1 MTAVERANAYM
12 TSSGIDQAT
21 FLMAAELIARGDHK
35 IEPGKTVL
43 KNSGMTMVEIATAA
57 TAFEAAATAAAVDAD
72 GREEEQGASPQTM
85 ASPMHESS
93 RTESDIEMAPAE
105 AAAKPDAQPES
116 GPNATGYDCDDCKDA
131 FVNAMLVAFAIVVFA
146 LFVCCLSCPVWAIV
160 TWNLHADE
168 MTAEAAK
175 ATLLFSI
182 SGFVSY
188 FSPCFPSFLEEL
200 HDEDD
205 YTAWYLMG
213 AFTGAFPTT
222 SLALAIWGL
231 QNLHGDEPNHIQIM
245 FIAAICGYGF
255 WVLSWTFF
263 VTTMNWEAGEY

>member
-1 MTAVERANAYM
+1 
-12 TSSGIDQAT
+12 
-21 FLMAAELIARGDHK
+21 
-35 IEPGKTVL
+35 
-43 KNSGMTMVEIATAA
+43 
-57 TAFEAAATAAAVDAD
+57 
-72 GREEEQGASPQTM
+72 M
-85 ASPMHESS
+85 ASPMHES

-116 GPNATGYDCDDCKDA
+116 GPNDDWEYDWEA
-131 FVNAMLVAFAIVVFA
+131 FFDSKNWEALAIVAFACFVV
-146 LFVCCLSCPVWAIV
+146 CLSCPIWAIV

-231 QNLHGDEPNHIQIM
+231 LNLHGDEPNHVQIM

-255 WVLSWTFF
+255 WVLSWTCSILGA
-263 VTTMNWEAGEY
+263 VQYSANHSTD

>member
-1 MTAVERANAYM
+1 
-12 TSSGIDQAT
+12 
-21 FLMAAELIARGDHK
+21 
-35 IEPGKTVL
+35 
-43 KNSGMTMVEIATAA
+43 
-57 TAFEAAATAAAVDAD
+57 
-72 GREEEQGASPQTM
+72 
-85 ASPMHESS
+85 MHES

-131 FVNAMLVAFAIVVFA
+131 FANAMLVAFSIVVFA

-160 TWNLHADE
+160 TWSLHADE
-168 MTAEAAK
+168 MTAKAAS

-188 FSPCFPSFLEEL
+188 LALCC
-200 HDEDD
+200 
-205 YTAWYLMG
+205 AG
-213 AFTGAFPTT
+213 AFSILSAMAANCDGDSDDDEFGLLCGAGTFIGAFPTT

-231 QNLHGDEPNHIQIM
+231 LNLHGDEPNHVQIM

-255 WVLSWTFF
+255 WVLSWTCFILGA
-263 VTTMNWEAGEY
+263 VQYSANHSTD